1 MITDQAHITMNLI
14 KRNGRNKMSTIGI
27 IIGGIISIFIMLLA
41 VVIWCEWKD
50 NNVSG
55 RKWR

>member
-14 KRNGRNKMSTIGI
+14 KRNGRNRMNTIGI

-50 NNVSG
+50 NNVSN

>member
-1 MITDQAHITMNLI
+1 
-14 KRNGRNKMSTIGI
+14 MSTIGI